1 MTRYLTLFYYQRH
14 SVSCYCCVCIS
25 HLVSHGANRRKP
37 ELSEVLI
44 FLPLSLPWAHSHLL
58 LFDHSL
64 SLLSAC
70 VFFFLQHS
78 ISSHVRPHLHLLSIS
93 NPPPPSPSASLTA
106 FTVEDFPSP
115 LLALSPQLN
124 FPQDFFPSTS
134 LSSNCLIV
142 SFSLPCGMSQQSPLP
157 IILLSKWGL
166 PSALQSTQFSTS
178 KSAVFLTLK
187 PIPS

>member
-1 MTRYLTLFYYQRH
+1 MILYVFKLNYNSLSALQN
-14 SVSCYCCVCIS
+14 SEEIS
-25 HLVSHGANRRKP
+25 HF
-37 ELSEVLI
+37 VL
-44 FLPLSLPWAHSHLL
+44 LPATFSFMLL
-58 LFDHSL
+58 LRLYFPSSESRSKQEETRAERGSYFPAPFFTLSTLSFTSFRSFSL

-124 FPQDFFPSTS
+124 FPQDFFS
-134 LSSNCLIV
+134 LH
-142 SFSLPCGMSQQSPLP
+142 LP
-157 IILLSKWGL
+157 
-166 PSALQSTQFSTS
+166 F
-178 KSAVFLTLK
+178 
-187 PIPS
+187 

>member
-1 MTRYLTLFYYQRH
+1 MKRYLTLFYYQRH

-124 FPQDFFPSTS
+124 FPQDFFPPPPFRATVW
-134 LSSNCLIV
+134 LCLFLCPARWASN
-142 SFSLPCGMSQQSPLP
+142 LPYP
-157 IILLSKWGL
+157 
-166 PSALQSTQFSTS
+166 
-178 KSAVFLTLK
+178 
-187 PIPS
+187 